1 MKEFLLTENLRDI
14 FDKASLKLSPGLR
27 MMIKLARYILMVYS
41 EHFALSLSA
50 CWSGIMRIMAKTG
63 NIELEVTASPSQS
76 PLSSP
81 LMEIVRLFLSYFDSP
96 PRSPNTDLVTREQG
110 GQRAMNGK

>member
-14 FDKASLKLSPGLR
+14 FDKASLKPSPALW

-81 LMEIVRLFLSYFDSP
+81 LMEIGRLFL
-96 PRSPNTDLVTREQG
+96 LVF
-110 GQRAMNGK
+110 

>member
-14 FDKASLKLSPGLR
+14 FDKASLKPSPALW
-27 MMIKLARYILMVYS
+27 MMIKLARHILMVYS

-63 NIELEVTASPSQS
+63 NIELEVTASSSQS
-76 PLSSP
+76 PPASP
-81 LMEIVRLFLSYFDSP
+81 LMEIVRLFLLVFLT
-96 PRSPNTDLVTREQG
+96 PRLGAPTPT
-110 GQRAMNGK
+110 